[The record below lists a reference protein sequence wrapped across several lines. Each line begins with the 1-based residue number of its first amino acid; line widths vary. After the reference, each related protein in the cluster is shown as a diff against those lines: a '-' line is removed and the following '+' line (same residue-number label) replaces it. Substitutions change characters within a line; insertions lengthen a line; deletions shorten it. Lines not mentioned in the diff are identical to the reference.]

1 MLARVQY
8 PFPAVS
14 SALKPVRECQSEL
27 LRTARRRDDR
37 RRQRRRDRRDRR
49 HRQGGAEMVNSNL
62 AIASER
68 EVLYT
73 VEITFKWVLRNDVN
87 FLGSFTCSFYKSVL
101 LSLI

>member
-1 MLARVQY
+1 MVWSAWMLARVQY

-73 VEITFKWVLRNDVN
+73 VEITFKWVLSYLSWQFYMFKTSF
-87 FLGSFTCSFYKSVL
+87 FL
-101 LSLI
+101 